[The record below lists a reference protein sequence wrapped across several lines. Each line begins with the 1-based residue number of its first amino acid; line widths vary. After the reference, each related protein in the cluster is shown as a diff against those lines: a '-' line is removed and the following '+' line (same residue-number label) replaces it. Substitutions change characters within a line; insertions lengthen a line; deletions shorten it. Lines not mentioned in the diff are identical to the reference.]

1 MPSSAID
8 VLRAVFP
15 RLSSES
21 ITALYEQA
29 RQMEY
34 DDGTL
39 LVREGDPGH
48 ILYVIVNGQVEVTK
62 QIDGV
67 RVVLDTLGRGQMFGE
82 IALLMDR
89 PRQANIVARGAVKVV
104 EIDETLFEQ
113 HIKPHP
119 ETFAELHAH
128 VIDKLLSQENKLIP
142 QLSDQANAAGSTQVF
157 VSYSRQDQAFVFR
170 LADDL
175 AAKGIDVWL
184 DQRKIE
190 VGTIWS
196 AAIESA
202 LEASSAMIVVLSSS
216 SVESPHVADEVHYY
230 LDEGK
235 PIVPILVDTC
245 RVPYRLRRIQ
255 HITFV
260 DTPYQDALA
269 RLVDRLH
276 ALR

>member
-15 RLSSES
+15 RLSGES

-29 RQMEY
+29 RLVEY
-34 DDGTL
+34 PDRTI
-39 LVREGDPGH
+39 LVREGEPGH
-48 ILYVIVNGQVEVTK
+48 TLYVVINGQVEVSK
-62 QIDGV
+62 QIDGA
-67 RVVLDTLGRGQMFGE
+67 RRVLDTLGRGQLFGE

-89 PRQANIVARGAVKVV
+89 PRQADIVVQGGVMVL
-104 EIDETLFEQ
+104 EIDREMFEE
-113 HIKPHP
+113 HIKSHL
-119 ETFAELHAH
+119 ETFAEINAH
-128 VIDKLLSQENKLIP
+128 VIDKLLSQETKLIP
-142 QLSDQANAAGSTQVF
+142 QLSDQGSGGEPKQVF
-157 VSYSRQDQAFVFR
+157 ISYSRQDQAFVFR

-175 AAKGIDVWL
+175 ATQGIDVWL
-184 DQRKIE
+184 DQRQIE

-196 AAIESA
+196 AAIERA
-202 LEASSAMIVVLSSS
+202 LETCSAMIVVLSSS

-230 LDEGK
+230 LDESK
-235 PIVPILVDTC
+235 PIVPVLVDEC

-260 DTPYQDALA
+260 DTPYQDALV

-276 ALR
+276 ALG

>member
-29 RQMEY
+29 RLTEY
-34 DDGTL
+34 PDKTI
-39 LVREGDPGH
+39 LVREGEPGDT
-48 ILYVIVNGQVEVTK
+48 LYVIVNGQVEVSK
-62 QIDGV
+62 LIDGA
-67 RVVLDTLGRGQMFGE
+67 RHVLDTLGRGQLFGE

-89 PRQANIVARGAVKVV
+89 PRQADIVVQGSVMVL
-104 EIDETLFEQ
+104 EIDRALFEE
-113 HIKPHP
+113 HIKAHP
-119 ETFAELHAH
+119 ETFAEINAH
-128 VIDKLLSQENKLIP
+128 VIDKLLNQENKLIP
-142 QLSDQANAAGSTQVF
+142 HLSDRGTTAGPTQVF

-175 AAKGIDVWL
+175 TTQGIDVWL

-196 AAIESA
+196 AAIETA
-202 LEASSAMIVVLSSS
+202 LEACSAMIVVLSSS

-235 PIVPILVDTC
+235 PIVPVLVDAC

-260 DTPYQDALA
+260 DTPYQDALV
-269 RLVDRLH
+269 RLVDRLR
-276 ALR
+276 ALG